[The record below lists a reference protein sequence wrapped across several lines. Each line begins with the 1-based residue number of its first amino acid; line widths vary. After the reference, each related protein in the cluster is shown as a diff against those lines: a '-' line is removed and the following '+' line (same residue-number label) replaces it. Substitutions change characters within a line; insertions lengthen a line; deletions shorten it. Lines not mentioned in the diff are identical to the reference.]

1 MDASRDTGDLPMDG
15 CWWLLFYTIYE
26 EEKKND
32 SSMHCYR
39 PTAHHKKTRFERFL
53 DRHPVI
59 GRNWPYLAGLV
70 LGLAPVTLAMAINVL
85 IFGCDFEVF
94 WPYMAGLAGGILVW
108 ALLVFVVDRIS

>member
-1 MDASRDTGDLPMDG
+1 MDG
-15 CWWLLFYTIYE
+15 CWWLLFYAIY
-26 EEKKND
+26 EEKKNAGNVP
-32 SSMHCYR
+32 CYW
-39 PTAHHKKTRFERFL
+39 PTAHREKTRFERFL
-53 DRHPVI
+53 DKHPVM

-108 ALLVFVVDRIS
+108 VLLVFVVDKIS